1 MKGDFFM
8 NNEKNK
14 KIWLK
19 KCEETL
25 KMGGRSDT
33 TIRSYI
39 FSIKK
44 FLNSYEDTVKISK
57 FTIDDLTKYFKKNF
71 LDKNKSGSTYNTNL
85 AAIRYFYL
93 VCFDRNISK
102 TLLPT
107 SKIRK
112 RYPSVISK
120 EQFLT
125 IVNKEENLEHKCW
138 LLLSF
143 CCGLRICEVATLK
156 VEDIN
161 SKDHKLKVLGKGNKE
176 RYTILPDIVIKYL
189 RLYYK
194 KQKFI
199 HKTGYM
205 FIGNNNLL
213 HIAPRSIGNY
223 FSCLKKEYQLPKEI
237 TEHSLRHSFATYYL
251 MNGGDLL
258 VLKSMMGHKS
268 LNSTSIY
275 IHLSQDFNNLR
286 GIDYEK

>member
-1 MKGDFFM
+1 M

-14 KIWLK
+14 RIWLK

-25 KMGGRSDT
+25 RMGGRSDV
-33 TIRSYI
+33 TIKNYI
-39 FSIKK
+39 FMIKK
-44 FLNSYEDTVKISK
+44 FLNCYEDTVKISK

-71 LDKNKSGSTYNTNL
+71 LDKNKSSSTYNTNL

-112 RYPSVISK
+112 RYPTIISK
-120 EQFLT
+120 ERFLT
-125 IVNKEENLEHKCW
+125 IINNEENLEHKCW

-143 CCGLRICEVATLK
+143 CCGLRICEVTTLK

-194 KQKFI
+194 KQNFI

-205 FIGNNNLL
+205 FIGNNNAS
-213 HIAPRSIGNY
+213 HINPRSIGNY
-223 FSCLKKEYQLPKEI
+223 FTYLKRDYNLSKEI

-251 MNGGDLL
+251 MNGGDILT
-258 VLKSMMGHKS
+258 LKSMMGHKS
-268 LNSTSIY
+268 LVSTSIY
-275 IHLSQDFNNLR
+275 IHMSQDFNNLK
-286 GIDYEK
+286 GIDYAK